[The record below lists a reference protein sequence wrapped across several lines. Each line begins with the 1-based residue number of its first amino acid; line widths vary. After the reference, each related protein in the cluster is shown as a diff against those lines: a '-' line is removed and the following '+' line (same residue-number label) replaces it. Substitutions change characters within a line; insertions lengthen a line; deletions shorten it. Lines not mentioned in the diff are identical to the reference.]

1 MPGRGA
7 EFWIWASHEDV
18 MRLDVFKAY
27 LENLKDMTERN
38 IRLNEKTGGHLAT
51 AKKFGLAAPVFAFI
65 VAVIAYFAA

>member
-1 MPGRGA
+1 
-7 EFWIWASHEDV
+7 